1 MVQDSVYRD
10 QVSFEVGR
18 EHHLVKIEFLI
29 THLAISVMPSTEV
42 GQRQQRDATK
52 AKELYNT
59 IRLEIERS
67 LIVVSKMLHYGS
79 GAGAIF
85 SFYCPKCP
93 YSINS
98 IPAICDEDEPIVMRC
113 KKCGPIDLDDRN
125 HLWFGEK
132 MVQWYVKSFAHVF
145 IIIALCR
152 LLTQEKTF

>member
-1 MVQDSVYRD
+1 MS
-10 QVSFEVGR
+10 
-18 EHHLVKIEFLI
+18 
-29 THLAISVMPSTEV
+29 STEV
-42 GQRQQRDATK
+42 GRRQQRDATK

-85 SFYCPKCP
+85 GFYCPKCP

-132 MVQWYVKSFAHVF
+132 MVAT
-145 IIIALCR
+145 IICQNHLHMHSCSTMQIFDSREDVLMVTSANQIHSSNDCSSCSTTIQ
-152 LLTQEKTF
+152 TQIL